1 MTRERSGIPRDAQLI
16 ERAKAHDEAAWIEL
30 VRVYGPLVDWWLGRT
45 RLTPEDRDDVCQDIF
60 STVARRLSDFR
71 KDRPHDNFRGW
82 LRVITR
88 SRLTDHLRREGR
100 QPNAAAGGD
109 EAQQRLLEFPA
120 RSSDRAAAKAEQHQE
135 ISLVVRQALDLVRAT
150 VQTATWDAFWRVV
163 VDGESPQHV
172 AAELGVTDVA
182 VRMAKSRVL
191 RRLRE
196 LLSER

>member
-16 ERAKAHDEAAWIEL
+16 ERAKAHDETAWTEL
-30 VRVYGPLVDWWLGRT
+30 VRVYGPLVDWWLGHAG
-45 RLTPEDRDDVCQDIF
+45 LTPEDHDDVFQDIF
-60 STVARRLSDFR
+60 STVARNLGEFR

-88 SRLTDHLRREGR
+88 SRVVDHVRREDR
-100 QPNAAAGGD
+100 QPAAEGGD
-109 EAQQRLLEFPA
+109 EAQQRLLQLPELRF
-120 RSSDRAAAKAEQHQE
+120 DRAAHKAEQEQE
-135 ISLVVRQALDLVRAT
+135 ISLVVRQALDLVRAK
-150 VQTATWDAFWRVV
+150 VQPATWDAFWRVV
-163 VDGESPQHV
+163 VDGQPPQQV

-196 LLSER
+196 LLSEL

>member
-1 MTRERSGIPRDAQLI
+1 MTRERSGISRDAQLI
-16 ERAKAHDEAAWIEL
+16 ERAKAHDETAWIEL
-30 VRVYGPLVDWWLGRT
+30 VRVYGPLVDWWLGQT
-45 RLTPEDRDDVCQDIF
+45 RLTPEDRDDVFQEVF
-60 STVARRLSDFR
+60 TTVARRLGEFR
-71 KDRPHDNFRGW
+71 RDRPHDNFRGW

-88 SRLTDHLRREGR
+88 SRVVDHVRREDR
-100 QPNAAAGGD
+100 QPAAEGGD
-109 EAQQRLLEFPA
+109 EAQQRLLQLPELPF
-120 RSSDRAAAKAEQHQE
+120 DRAARKAEQEQE

-150 VQTATWDAFWRVV
+150 VQPATWDAFWRVV
-163 VDGESPQHV
+163 VDGESPQQV